1 MDTQSGKAHIVSKL
15 SQPILEQAQNQE
27 KGVAKKEPER

>member
-15 SQPILEQAQNQE
+15 SQSILEQAQNQE
-27 KGVAKKEPER
+27 ESTKETAKR